1 MLHEWCGMSL
11 AHGNAAVSTWVL
23 KGDEIMV
30 LAWVDLTLASKG
42 DSAPTTS
49 FKASLMNHSDS
60 RKGTRLM

>member
-1 MLHEWCGMSL
+1 
-11 AHGNAAVSTWVL
+11 
-23 KGDEIMV
+23 MV

-49 FKASLMNHSDS
+49 FKASPMNHSDS